1 MSYTAVSQPVHTS
14 VLKSS
19 LSIRFIEERQRKEQV
34 EVAIATKFAALPW
47 RFGRGSVICALK
59 ALLDRLGVSSVE
71 LYQLHWLAHHPLN
84 RLCFSL
90 DGNFTVLTRFSLPG
104 WPWRCCWARSCES
117 CWSLELQRLLS
128 DFGILMIS
136 FVRLGT
142 SFSVKLTQITFSMT
156 VYKKMPPRCSC
167 AA

>member
-71 LYQLHWLAHHPLN
+71 LYQLHWLAHHPFN
-84 RLCFSL
+84 RLCFPPL
-90 DGNFTVLTRFSLPG
+90 LTPLANLATLR
-104 WPWRCCWARSCES
+104 
-117 CWSLELQRLLS
+117 
-128 DFGILMIS
+128 IS
-136 FVRLGT
+136 FSGQGYGAMKVSTTRLT
-142 SFSVKLTQITFSMT
+142 T
-156 VYKKMPPRCSC
+156 
-167 AA
+167 